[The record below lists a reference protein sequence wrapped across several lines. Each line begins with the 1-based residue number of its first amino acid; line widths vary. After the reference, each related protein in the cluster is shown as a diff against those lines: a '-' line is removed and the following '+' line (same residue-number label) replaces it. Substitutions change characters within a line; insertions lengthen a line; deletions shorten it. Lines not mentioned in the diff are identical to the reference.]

1 MIGADFSGVL
11 TAAQVGAEWA
21 IAALWRDLQPP
32 LLRYLR
38 AVEPGAA
45 EDLASEVWLQAARG
59 LERFRGGEDD
69 FRAWLFTIAR
79 HRLIDWRRQA
89 ERRRTAP
96 VAWIPDRPA
105 TDDPEA
111 DALDGLSTAG
121 ALALLGELPAE
132 QAEVILLRVVG
143 GLDTDRVAGI
153 MGKRPG
159 AIRVLQ
165 HRGLRAL
172 AVRLARRVPQP
183 EGVL

>member
-1 MIGADFSGVL
+1 MIGPDFADVL
-11 TAAQVGAEWA
+11 AAAQVGAEWA
-21 IAALWRDLQPP
+21 IATLWRDLQPP

-45 EDLASEVWLQAARG
+45 EDLASEVWLKAAPG
-59 LERFRGGEDD
+59 LEHFRGSEDD
-69 FRAWLFTIAR
+69 FRAWLFTMAR
-79 HRLIDWRRQA
+79 HRLIDWRRKA
-89 ERRRTAP
+89 HRRRTAP

-105 TDDPEA
+105 ADDPET
-111 DALDGLSTAG
+111 DALDGLSTAE
-121 ALALLGELPAE
+121 ALALLGGLPAE

-143 GLDTDRVAGI
+143 GLDTARVAGI

-172 AVRLARRVPQP
+172 AVRLARAPQP